1 MFGLLNRLFRNED
14 GAPAVEF
21 ALIAP
26 LFLLICI
33 SLLEVGNYLA
43 DMNALE
49 KGVRGGAMM
58 AARFNNPADVTGAG
72 AIKTRIENTIKK
84 GNPDG
89 TGSYL
94 VAGWGEA
101 GANIAITSRTVTL
114 ADPDSTTIVIFEFDV
129 TVPYVPIIPGF
140 YDFVDNFTLRSV
152 HEQAQI
158 GF

>member
-1 MFGLLNRLFRNED
+1 MCGLLNRIFRNED

-21 ALIAP
+21 ALITP
-26 LFLLICI
+26 LFLLVCI

-58 AARFNNPADVTGAG
+58 AARFNTATDVTNAG

-94 VAGWGEA
+94 VAGWAEA
-101 GANIAITSRTVTL
+101 GASVAITSRTETL
-114 ADPDSTTIVIFEFDV
+114 ADGTVITVFEFDA

-158 GF
+158 GY